1 MHASNVALLVLA
13 ASAAAPALAAPLLY
27 VLACSAAVMTPA
39 DLPIVNSHPNG
50 RSVDGVVSLN
60 GRQSSEEFSNI
71 PTNDMFLNGK
81 TTLTP
86 ADFEMTGIEKLPQRE
101 DVQLAARD
109 VVDDNVATSARSIS
123 EQAMQSRNLFTELA
137 DVVGDFLRRDLAP
150 DAPADHLHSRNWFNE
165 ILDMA
170 EGILRRDVAPTADRL
185 QSRNWFNEILDMAE
199 GILRRDVTPDGLAR
213 RYIGGDVFDEFIDYF
228 TLNMRDLGD
237 DSAFETIARR
247 DDAHDFF
254 NALLGSRDLSNP
266 EGLLSRRDATDDFIK
281 ALIQSRDSESSTLED
296 VISERDATDDFIKA
310 LIQSREW
317 STAEDVLSRRDAT
330 DDFIKAL
337 IQSRDSE
344 SSTPEDVISER
355 DATDDFIKALIQSRE
370 WSAPEDVL
378 SRRDTTD
385 DFIKALLQSR
395 DLSTPEGLLS
405 LASRALDD
413 LD

>member
-60 GRQSSEEFSNI
+60 RRQPSGEFSDI
-71 PTNDMFLNGK
+71 PTSDMFLNGK

-86 ADFEMTGIEKLPQRE
+86 ADFEMTGIEKPPQSE
-101 DVQLAARD
+101 DVQLAAR
-109 VVDDNVATSARSIS
+109 
-123 EQAMQSRNLFTELA
+123 

-150 DAPADHLHSRNWFNE
+150 DVPTGHLQSRNWFNE

-310 LIQSREW
+310 FIQSREW